1 MSDEVIDPNKAVDHI
16 FKYAKPYAKAKAE
29 RIYLEEFRK
38 SKKAILMKQS
48 FEETIG
54 GQEREAYAHPEYKEL
69 LEGIK
74 AAVEIEEQLRW
85 ELVAA
90 QARIDVWR
98 TQQANAR
105 LEGRVTV

>member
-1 MSDEVIDPNKAVDHI
+1 MSEPIDPNRAVDHI
-16 FKYAKPYAKAKAE
+16 FKISEPYAKAKAQ

-38 SKKAILMKQS
+38 SKKSILMKES

-54 GQEREAYAHPEYKEL
+54 AQEREAYAHEDYQAL
-69 LEGIK
+69 LRGIRE
-74 AAVEIEEQLRW
+74 AVEIEEKLRW
-85 ELVAA
+85 ELIAA